1 MRMNISGIGI
11 LIVLVLVY
19 FVLAYFIAGWFSEVA
34 SEKGYSSPKYF
45 WICFFMGLV
54 GQLLVIALPDR
65 GRGVDASG
73 EQPELR
79 PGELPDL

>member
-11 LIVLVLVY
+11 LLIVIVY
-19 FVLAYFIAGWFSEVA
+19 FVFASIIAGWFSEVA

>member
-1 MRMNISGIGI
+1 MRMNISGFDIL
-11 LIVLVLVY
+11 LIVIVY
-19 FVLAYFIAGWFSEVA
+19 FVLASIIAGWFSKVA

>member
-1 MRMNISGIGI
+1 MRMNISGFDVL
-11 LIVLVLVY
+11 LIVLVY
-19 FVLAYFIAGWFSEVA
+19 FVLASIIAGWFSEVA
-34 SEKGYSSPKYF
+34 REKGYSSPKYF

-73 EQPELR
+73 EQQELR

>member
-19 FVLAYFIAGWFSEVA
+19 FILAFVIAGWFSEA
-34 SEKGYSSPKYF
+34 AKEKCYSSSEYF
-45 WICFFMGLV
+45 WACFLLGLA

-65 GRGVDASG
+65 GRGVDAYG

>member
-1 MRMNISGIGI
+1 MRMNISGFDI
-11 LIVLVLVY
+11 LLIVLVY
-19 FVLAYFIAGWFSEVA
+19 FVLASIIAGWFSEVA
-34 SEKGYSSPKYF
+34 REKGYSSSKYF

-65 GRGVDASG
+65 GRGMDASG

>member
-1 MRMNISGIGI
+1 MRMNISGFDVL
-11 LIVLVLVY
+11 LIVLVY
-19 FVLAYFIAGWFSEVA
+19 FVLASIIAGWFSEVA
-34 SEKGYSSPKYF
+34 REKGYSSPKYF

-65 GRGVDASG
+65 GRVVDASG

>member
-1 MRMNISGIGI
+1 MSMNISGIGI

-19 FVLAYFIAGWFSEVA
+19 FILAFVIAGWFSEA
-34 SEKGYSSPKYF
+34 AGEKGYSSSKYF

>member
-1 MRMNISGIGI
+1 MSMNISGIGI
-11 LIVLVLVY
+11 LIVLVY

-34 SEKGYSSPKYF
+34 REKGYSSPKYF

-65 GRGVDASG
+65 GRGVGASA

-79 PGELPDL
+79 PGELPEL

>member
-1 MRMNISGIGI
+1 MSMNISGIGI
-11 LIVLVLVY
+11 LIVLVY
-19 FVLAYFIAGWFSEVA
+19 FVLAFVIAGWFSEA
-34 SEKGYSSPKYF
+34 AGEKGYSSTKYF

-73 EQPELR
+73 EQLELR

>member
-1 MRMNISGIGI
+1 MSMNISGIGI
-11 LIVLVLVY
+11 LIVLVY
-19 FVLAYFIAGWFSEVA
+19 FVLASIIAGWFSEVA
-34 SEKGYSSPKYF
+34 REKGYSSPKYF

>member
-11 LIVLVLVY
+11 LIVLVY
-19 FVLAYFIAGWFSEVA
+19 FVLAYIIAGWFSEVA

-45 WICFFMGLV
+45 WICFFMGLA

-65 GRGVDASG
+65 GSGEDASG

>member
-1 MRMNISGIGI
+1 MRMNISGFGI
-11 LIVLVLVY
+11 LLIVIVY

>member
-1 MRMNISGIGI
+1 MRMNISGFDIL
-11 LIVLVLVY
+11 LIVIVY
-19 FVLAYFIAGWFSEVA
+19 FVLASIIAGWFSEVA
-34 SEKGYSSPKYF
+34 REKGYSSPKYF

>member
-1 MRMNISGIGI
+1 MRMNISGFDI
-11 LIVLVLVY
+11 LLIVLVY
-19 FVLAYFIAGWFSEVA
+19 FVLAFIIAGWFSEVA
-34 SEKGYSSPKYF
+34 REKGYSSPKYF

-79 PGELPDL
+79 PDELPDL